1 MPQDQTRQDTVGRLL
16 VGRRTA
22 GLLALALAA
31 TTGLGTL
38 PVSGGAPAA
47 PELSRVLVTSAA
59 GDVAAAAAAVNAA
72 GGHVL
77 HRLSLVGG
85 VSAELP
91 GGAVLAPSFRVTP
104 DSPLQVAQSKDG
116 DDGVPVTV
124 RQTIGLPLAPGNE
137 GRGVTVAVVDTG
149 VADVP
154 GLAGRVA
161 HLDAT
166 GDGIGDGYGHGT
178 FVAGLV
184 AGSGDSSGSYA
195 GIAPGARILDIRVA
209 DKQGRTNLLTVLTG
223 LEMVDATKVRVL
235 NLSLSA
241 DNILP
246 YQIDP
251 LSQALETLWRRG
263 VTVVVPSGNDGP
275 AAGTVSAPGSDPV
288 LLTVGG
294 LDENGTA
301 ATADDAVAAF
311 SGRGPAPQGVAKPD
325 LVAPAS
331 HLVSLRAPD
340 STVDRANPLS
350 RVGED
355 YFRGSGTSFST
366 AITSGAAAALLASR
380 PKLTPG
386 QVKAL
391 LTGTAYT
398 AAALGDRNAAGA
410 GGLDLARAAAAR
422 TPSAPSE
429 PVATVPGDPKAWEA
443 FVDALLRGDRKS
455 AASSWSQLSPE
466 ARNWAASSWSSLSPE
481 ARNWAASSW
490 SASSWSGR
498 NWAGIDGTADEW
510 AARNW
515 AARNWAARNWAASSW
530 SGRNWSD
537 DAWANGDW
545 AGRNWS
551 ARNWSGG
558 WD

>member
-1 MPQDQTRQDTVGRLL
+1 MSQDQTRQSASLGARSTS
-16 VGRRTA
+16 A

-31 TTGLGTL
+31 TTALGVL
-38 PVSGGAPAA
+38 PASGGAPVAQ
-47 PELSRVLVTSAA
+47 ELSRVLVTSAA
-59 GDVAAAAAAVNAA
+59 GDVAAAAAAVQAA

-77 HRLSLVGG
+77 HRLGLVGG

-91 GGAVLAPSFRVTP
+91 GGAVLAPSFRITA
-104 DSPLQVAQSKDG
+104 DSPLQVAKANDSDTG
-116 DDGVPVTV
+116 APVTV
-124 RQTIGLPLAPGNE
+124 RQTIGLPAAPGSE
-137 GRGVTVAVVDTG
+137 GSGVTVAVVDTG

-154 GLAGRVA
+154 GLAGRVT

-166 GDGIGDGYGHGT
+166 GEGVGDGYGHGT

-184 AGSGDSSGSYA
+184 AGGGDSSGAYA
-195 GIAPGARILDIRVA
+195 GIAPAARILDIRVA
-209 DKQGRTNLLTVLTG
+209 DKNGKTNLLTVLTG
-223 LEMVDATKVRVL
+223 LEMVDPSTVQVL
-235 NLSLSA
+235 NLSLSSGSP
-241 DNILP
+241 LP
-246 YQIDP
+246 YQFDP

-263 VTVVVPSGNDGP
+263 VTVVVPAGNDGP
-275 AAGTVSAPGSDPV
+275 DATTVTSPGSDPL

-301 ATADDAVAAF
+301 STSDDVVADF
-311 SGRGPAPQGVAKPD
+311 SSRGPAPQGVAKPD

-331 HLVSLRAPD
+331 HLVSLRAPA
-340 STVDRANPLS
+340 SFVDRSNPRS

-366 AITSGAAAALLASR
+366 AVVSGAAAAVLAAR
-380 PKLTPG
+380 PGLTPG

-391 LTGTAYT
+391 VTGTSYT
-398 AAALGDRNAAGA
+398 ATALGDRNAAGA
-410 GGLDLARAAAAR
+410 GGLDLAKASSSAAP
-422 TPSAPSE
+422 TAPAE
-429 PVATVPGDPKAWEA
+429 PVTTVPGDPNAWDA
-443 FVDALLRGDRKS
+443 FVDALLRGDRKA
-455 AASSWSQLSPE
+455 AASSWSLLSPE

-490 SASSWSGR
+490 SGR
-498 NWAGIDGTADEW
+498 NWSGADGTADEW

-515 AARNWAARNWAASSW
+515 AARNWAARNWAA
-530 SGRNWSD
+530 RNWSD
-537 DAWANGDW
+537 GSWTARNWSARNWSDSDW